1 MIGLYIFGHHPRGGG
16 PILRP
21 GNWRGPLGRVLFSIV
36 AYTVCWQIYVYVVF
50 DPLLD
55 WADSEWNALSEKEKD
70 EMDKAAASD
79 EPILFLPFPFMTKL
93 VAQPPYKGSD
103 PEWSTFVAVSR
114 DQQIQKDI
122 KRGLAE
128 TIRSAAA
135 KNPQYAKAL
144 GGQNIIIRKY
154 WLDILYPP
162 KPPPKHYMSGIIVY
176 DDGIYWGDRPVDS
189 ATAGSLSIALYP
201 KAVAT
206 AAWTFCDSLFTQ
218 TVNDVANAL
227 RLNPPLSPPEAAKPQ
242 HVVLPKDDK
251 SVSEASARSTTS
263 PIRPTGDHNLSKTS
277 DTESSGDPRIQ
288 VAMQA
293 ASGAFVENW
302 KPVPSYPTRGCL
314 RVDGIVEIHGD
325 TALLCVYVMASYDP
339 KLKKYVSIRTSLKHM
354 VSLKQKPASG

>member
-1 MIGLYIFGHHPRGGG
+1 MAVRFVRLGSCQRHQLELTGSLGATGKVGTCRSPEAQYSEYPSSATQPCKTHMYIFVHDTRWTHDWTLHLWASSSRVRRHRLVYLLRTRRLELDSGFSTPPQDGMLRRWSMAPRRALASSLPLARPRVAARPVVDPKRTVSLWPWRRNRAAAQAPIPIYFSRGG

-21 GNWRGPLGRVLFSIV
+21 GNWRGPLGYGPFESRSTTHADWHSRVLFSIV

-122 KRGLAE
+122 KRTLPTCSYSPALRSWNTAGGLAE

-162 KPPPKHYMSGIIVY
+162 KPPPKHYMSG
-176 DDGIYWGDRPVDS
+176 
-189 ATAGSLSIALYP
+189 
-201 KAVAT
+201 
-206 AAWTFCDSLFTQ
+206 
-218 TVNDVANAL
+218 
-227 RLNPPLSPPEAAKPQ
+227 
-242 HVVLPKDDK
+242 
-251 SVSEASARSTTS
+251 
-263 PIRPTGDHNLSKTS
+263 
-277 DTESSGDPRIQ
+277 
-288 VAMQA
+288 
-293 ASGAFVENW
+293 
-302 KPVPSYPTRGCL
+302 
-314 RVDGIVEIHGD
+314 
-325 TALLCVYVMASYDP
+325 
-339 KLKKYVSIRTSLKHM
+339 
-354 VSLKQKPASG
+354 